1 MHAWDNLKNP
11 WNFHFSIHAHA
22 FLIDAASASPSG
34 QPLKALKTA
43 LADYKSEI
51 IDVSRLPELFLC
63 RFWCMLFF
71 VIPWVDPGQGR
82 GLAKEILL
90 HKYDIWNVCVWF
102 ENWIRKWKEKNGR
115 DEIRYRLVRKQ
126 ELQSVGGI

>member
-1 MHAWDNLKNP
+1 MHAWDNLRNLR
-11 WNFHFSIHAHA
+11 NFHFSIHAHA

-51 IDVSRLPELFLC
+51 IDVSRLPKLFLC
-63 RFWCMLFF
+63 RFWCMLFL
-71 VIPWVDPGQGR
+71 ISLWVDPGQGR

-90 HKYDIWNVCVWF
+90 CKYDILIGCGLKTGFKN
-102 ENWIRKWKEKNGR
+102 ERRKMGET
-115 DEIRYRLVRKQ
+115 RL
-126 ELQSVGGI
+126 SIGW

>member
-11 WNFHFSIHAHA
+11 RNFHFSIHAHA

-51 IDVSRLPELFLC
+51 IDVSRLPELLLC
-63 RFWCMLFF
+63 SRPGHTDLGKKILLFF
-71 VIPWVDPGQGR
+71 RSNPEG
-82 GLAKEILL
+82 
-90 HKYDIWNVCVWF
+90 
-102 ENWIRKWKEKNGR
+102 
-115 DEIRYRLVRKQ
+115 
-126 ELQSVGGI
+126 S